1 MFSVLV
7 AKNARIIEGLSG
19 KRSMP
24 VNDRRSVYERLK
36 QAILDNDLQPGQQLV
51 ETALA
56 KKFAVSRTPIREAL
70 TRLEQDGLAEPR
82 RRGLFVRE
90 RRPQEILD
98 IYEVRCALEA
108 KAGQFA
114 AQRRTDFD
122 LQVLYQAVASAGTV
136 DLSKDGA
143 MMENNREFHRALW
156 AATHNETLQDLLERL
171 DLHLVRYPQTTL
183 AYPGR
188 WAEARREHAKVVEAV
203 AARDAETAH
212 ELMAQHF
219 QEALD
224 IRLKL
229 VIGAVEGVESGS
241 A

>member
-1 MFSVLV
+1 MS
-7 AKNARIIEGLSG
+7 
-19 KRSMP
+19 
-24 VNDRRSVYERLK
+24 DRRSVYEQLK

-56 KKFAVSRTPIREAL
+56 EKFAVSRTPIREAL
-70 TRLEQDGLAEPR
+70 TRLEQDGLATPK

-90 RRPQEILD
+90 RSPQEIFD
-98 IYEVRCALEA
+98 IYEIRCSLEA

-114 AQRRTDFD
+114 AQRRTEYD
-122 LQVLYQAVASAGTV
+122 LQRLRRAVASAETV
-136 DLSKDGA
+136 DREKSGA
-143 MMENNREFHRALW
+143 MMENNRAFHRAVW

-171 DLHLVRYPQTTL
+171 DLHLVRYPETTL
-183 AYPGR
+183 AFPGR
-188 WAEARREHAKVVEAV
+188 WDKATAQHAAVVEAIGRSD
-203 AARDAETAH
+203 AAAAS

-229 VIGAVEGVESGS
+229 AHWDS
-241 A
+241 